1 MSEPCDLSAVEAR
14 RLIGEKRLSPLEL
27 VDSCIGRIERVNP
40 ALNAVVA
47 RDFERARATAR
58 EAEQAVTG
66 GRALGP
72 LHGLPLGIKDLQATA
87 GLRTTQ
93 GSPLYA
99 DHVPDRDDRIV
110 AAVRSAGGIVLAKT
124 NTPEFGAGANTVNQ
138 VYGFTGNPFDPERI
152 CGGSSGGSAVAL
164 ATGMVPLATG
174 SDLGGS
180 LRTPAGF
187 CGVVGYRPSP
197 GLVAAPENK
206 VAWVPFNVD
215 GPMARNVADVG
226 LLLSAIAGRDPADP
240 LSREVEGGRFADPVP
255 ADLSGLKVAVSED
268 LGFAPVDN
276 SIRALLRER
285 VAFFADRFG
294 SCDAADPDLSGANE
308 IFEVLRAVGL
318 MAKHLERVEQTPEKV
333 GPNVTANVKQG
344 LSFSAADVA
353 RAQRE
358 HTALYRRFLR
368 FMERYDLLICPA
380 AAVPPFGQDRLYA
393 EEING
398 ERLRSYFHW
407 IGITYGITLTTHPAI
422 ILPCG
427 LDPTGT
433 PFGIQVVGRA
443 GEDERLLRIAAAL
456 EAVLAESPE
465 CRRPLPDLEKLS
477 ARTPEPE
484 PVA

>member
-1 MSEPCDLSAVEAR
+1 MTNPCDLSAVEAR

-27 VDSCIGRIERVNP
+27 VESCIGRIERVNP
-40 ALNAVVA
+40 ALNAIVA

-66 GRALGP
+66 GRKLGP

-187 CGVVGYRPSP
+187 CGVVGYWPSP
-197 GLVAAPENK
+197 GLVAAPEK
-206 VAWVPFNVD
+206 TVAWGPLSVD
-215 GPMARNVADVG
+215 GPMARNVADLG

-240 LSREVEGGRFADPVP
+240 LSREVEGGRVAS
-255 ADLSGLKVAVSED
+255 LGRGHKGL
-268 LGFAPVDN
+268 
-276 SIRALLRER
+276 
-285 VAFFADRFG
+285 
-294 SCDAADPDLSGANE
+294 
-308 IFEVLRAVGL
+308 
-318 MAKHLERVEQTPEKV
+318 
-333 GPNVTANVKQG
+333 
-344 LSFSAADVA
+344 
-353 RAQRE
+353 
-358 HTALYRRFLR
+358 
-368 FMERYDLLICPA
+368 
-380 AAVPPFGQDRLYA
+380 
-393 EEING
+393 
-398 ERLRSYFHW
+398 
-407 IGITYGITLTTHPAI
+407 
-422 ILPCG
+422 
-427 LDPTGT
+427 
-433 PFGIQVVGRA
+433 VVGRRGDA
-443 GEDERLLRIAAAL
+443 PT
-456 EAVLAESPE
+456 VVV
-465 CRRPLPDLEKLS
+465 RP
-477 ARTPEPE
+477 RGR
-484 PVA
+484 